1 MKFLLEKEVT
11 NARLLQVILFFAV
24 VYLTLLWFS
33 NILFFVEKTGF
44 TYDSVVKH
52 YLGSEDEFRNPVS
65 YRGLLESTHFHLFVI
80 AVALLLLNHL
90 AAFVP
95 VSQHLKLSL
104 IVVSFTTGLTNMA
117 SGWLV
122 RYAAPEFAYLKVAS
136 FVLFQA
142 SMGVL
147 LVLSF
152 LALGMYR
159 EGNGRENGDKA

>member
-11 NARLLQVILFFAV
+11 NAKLLQVILVFV
-24 VYLTLLWFS
+24 LVYLVLLWFS
-33 NILFFVEKTGF
+33 NILFFLEKTGF
-44 TYDSVVKH
+44 SYEAVVKH
-52 YLGSEDEFRNPVS
+52 YLGSEEEFRNPVS

-80 AVALLLLNHL
+80 AMALLLLNHL

-95 VSQHLKLSL
+95 VPQYLKLAL
-104 IVVSFTTGLTNMA
+104 IIVSFTSGLTNMA

-122 RYAAPEFAYLKVAS
+122 RYAAPQFAYLKIGS
-136 FVLFQA
+136 FLLFQA
-142 SMGVL
+142 SMGAL

-159 EGNGRENGDKA
+159 EGNGRKNGAKT

>member
-11 NARLLQVILFFAV
+11 NVRLLQVILFFV
-24 VYLTLLWFS
+24 LVYLALLWFS
-33 NILFFVEKTGF
+33 NVLFFLEKTGF

-52 YLGSEDEFRNPVS
+52 YLGSEEEFRNPAS

-80 AVALLLLNHL
+80 AMALLLLNHL
-90 AAFVP
+90 ATFVP
-95 VSQHLKLSL
+95 VPQYLKLSL

-122 RYAAPEFAYLKVAS
+122 RYVAPEFAYMKIAS

-152 LALGMYR
+152 MALGMYR
-159 EGNGRENGDKA
+159 EGSGRKNGAKT

>member
-1 MKFLLEKEVT
+1 MKFLLEKEIS
-11 NARLLQVILFFAV
+11 NARLLQVILFFV
-24 VYLTLLWFS
+24 LVYLTLLWFS
-33 NILFFVEKTGF
+33 NILFFLEKPGF

-52 YLGSEDEFRNPVS
+52 YLGSDEEFINPAS

-80 AVALLLLNHL
+80 AMALLLLNHL

-95 VSQHLKLSL
+95 VSPYLKLSL
-104 IVVSFTTGLTNMA
+104 IVISFTTGLTNMA

-122 RYAAPEFAYLKVAS
+122 RYVAPEFAYMKIGS
-136 FVLFQA
+136 FLLFQA

-159 EGNGRENGDKA
+159 EGNGRKNSNKT

>member
-24 VYLTLLWFS
+24 LYLTLLWFS

-44 TYDSVVKH
+44 SYDSVVKH

-80 AVALLLLNHL
+80 AMALLLLNHL

-95 VSQHLKLSL
+95 VSSRLKLSL
-104 IVVSFTTGLTNMA
+104 IVVSFTSGLANMA

-122 RYAAPEFAYLKVAS
+122 RYGAPEFAYMKIAS

-152 LALGMYR
+152 MALGMYR
-159 EGNGRENGDKA
+159 EGNGRKNGAKT

>member
-24 VYLTLLWFS
+24 LYLTLLWFS

-52 YLGSEDEFRNPVS
+52 YLGSEDEFRTPVS

-80 AVALLLLNHL
+80 AMALLLLNHL

-95 VSQHLKLSL
+95 VSPYLKLSL

-122 RYAAPEFAYLKVAS
+122 RYVAPEFAYTKIAS
-136 FVLFQA
+136 FLLFQA

-159 EGNGRENGDKA
+159 EGNGGKNGNKT

>member
-24 VYLTLLWFS
+24 LYLALLWFS
-33 NILFFVEKTGF
+33 NILFFLEKIGF

-52 YLGSEDEFRNPVS
+52 YLGSEEEFRNPVS

-80 AVALLLLNHL
+80 AMVLLLLNHL

-95 VSQHLKLSL
+95 VSSRLKLSL

-122 RYAAPEFAYLKVAS
+122 RFAAPEFAYMKIAS

-142 SMGVL
+142 SMAAL
-147 LVLSF
+147 IILSF

-159 EGNGRENGDKA
+159 EGNGRKTGNKA